1 MHLAVD
7 CTGFARLERSLA
19 VHTGV
24 ELGHTCH
31 PNLVDH
37 IDVHYYNRCELH
49 CSRDRCCLRCCNSR
63 LVVVAV
69 DRDGERAGMACRV
82 AGYET
87 LNLHR
92 IG

>member
-1 MHLAVD
+1 
-7 CTGFARLERSLA
+7 
-19 VHTGV
+19 
-24 ELGHTCH
+24 
-31 PNLVDH
+31 
-37 IDVHYYNRCELH
+37 
-49 CSRDRCCLRCCNSR
+49 
-63 LVVVAV
+63 VAV